1 MNGKIKKR
9 HIFNLAGILIVVF
22 WVVMLSILFKNNYL
36 DNDHVQSAAINAE
49 AGEARQSWKEIF
61 LNNKKVGYAVTAL
74 RPFEGGYYI
83 QDELFLKLNLM
94 GFEKGLYTITQS
106 SVDEG
111 FRLKNF
117 FFKMNSGVVNYRITG
132 KVEGNLL
139 KITTG
144 TGRRGKVKEIR
155 LNEVPVISS
164 GIDHMF
170 RNIKPVPGESFNTTF
185 FDPATMTQRQAIF
198 RVISKEKIRINNM
211 EYDTFRMEGDVMGA
225 RLNFWVDMNGD
236 ILKEQSIMGLTMVK
250 SSPANAPL
258 NIEDGVE
265 DFYEVTA
272 VRTDKKLPDT
282 KRLKGF
288 KIRLK
293 GIEETGFDL
302 AAISNERQNY
312 DNGIVTVT
320 VEEGPFRA
328 DYRIPYAGEEPEMK
342 KYLAPEYNIE
352 SDEDLIISKAQK
364 IAGNI
369 KDPVVI
375 SKKMMEWVY
384 TAIEKRPVMSIP
396 SAAEVLETMTG
407 DCNEHATLLTALL
420 RAVGIP
426 ARISTGLVYT
436 RENFYYHAWVEAYT
450 GEWITIDPTM
460 NQFPADVSHITLIR
474 GNIDKQVEIMAVIG
488 KLAIEVIDFEYY

>member
-1 MNGKIKKR
+1 MIGKKR
-9 HIFNLAGILIVVF
+9 NILNLTGILIVIF
-22 WVVMLSILFKNNYL
+22 WVVMLSILFRKHYL
-36 DNDHVQSAAINAE
+36 YNDPVQSAAINVK
-49 AGEARQSWKEIF
+49 AGEARQDWKEIF

-74 RPFEGGYYI
+74 KPFEGGYYI

-94 GFEKGLYTITQS
+94 GFEKGLYTITQA
-106 SVDEG
+106 SVDES

-117 FFKMNSGVVNYRITG
+117 FFKMNSGVINYRITG

-155 LNEVPVISS
+155 LNETPVISS
-164 GIDHMF
+164 GLDHMF

-185 FDPATMTQRQAIF
+185 FDPATMMQRQATF
-198 RVISKEKIRINNM
+198 KVISREKIKINNI
-211 EYDTFRMEGDVMGA
+211 EYDTFMVEGEVMGA
-225 RLNFWVDMNGD
+225 RLNFWFDMNGD

-265 DFYEVTA
+265 DFYEVTV

-282 KRLKGF
+282 KRLKGLT
-288 KIRLK
+288 IRLK
-293 GIEETGFDL
+293 GIEDTGFDL
-302 AAISNERQNY
+302 ADISGERQKY
-312 DNGIVTVT
+312 INGILSVT

-328 DYRIPYAGEEPEMK
+328 GYRVPYTVEEPDMK

-352 SDEDLIISKAQK
+352 SDEDAIISKAQK

-369 KDPVVI
+369 KDPVI
-375 SKKMMEWVY
+375 LSQKMMEWVY
-384 TAIEKRPVMSIP
+384 TNIEKRPVISIP
-396 SAAEVLETMTG
+396 SATEVLETMTG
-407 DCNEHATLLTALL
+407 DCNEHAILLTALL

-436 RENFYYHAWVEAYT
+436 RENFYYHAWVEVYT

-460 NQFPADVSHITLIR
+460 NQFPADVSHITLLR

-488 KLAIEVIDFEYY
+488 KLAIEVIDFEYN

>member
-1 MNGKIKKR
+1 MKSKITKR
-9 HIFNLAGILIVVF
+9 TFFNFTGILIVLF
-22 WVVMLSILFKNNYL
+22 WVALLSILFKKNYL
-36 DNDHVQSAAINAE
+36 GSDPVQDTAIKIE
-49 AGEARQSWKEIF
+49 DGEARQDWKEIF
-61 LNNKKVGYAVTAL
+61 LNNKKVGYAVTAIK
-74 RPFEGGYYI
+74 PFEGGYYI

-106 SVDEG
+106 SVDKG

-117 FFKMNSGVVNYRITG
+117 FFKMNSGVINYRITG

-155 LNEVPVISS
+155 LNEIPKISS

-170 RNIKPVPGESFNTTF
+170 RNMKPFPGESFNSTF

-198 RVISKEKIRINNM
+198 KVISKEKIRINNI
-211 EYDTFRMEGDVMGA
+211 EYDTFRLEGDVMGA

-236 ILKEQSIMGLTMVK
+236 ILKEQSVMGLTMVK

-258 NIEDGVE
+258 NIEDGAE

-282 KRLKGF
+282 IRLKGI

-302 AAISNERQNY
+302 AVISGKRQKYN
-312 DNGIVTVT
+312 DGMVSVTI
-320 VEEGPFRA
+320 EQGPFRA
-328 DYRIPYAGEEPEMK
+328 GYRVPYAGEGPEMK
-342 KYLAPEYNIE
+342 RNLAPEYNIE
-352 SDEDLIISKAQK
+352 SDASVIISKSQK
-364 IAGNI
+364 IVGNI
-369 KDPVVI
+369 KDPVTI

-384 TAIEKRPVMSIP
+384 NSIEKRPVMSIP
-396 SAAEVLETMTG
+396 SATEVLETMTG

-420 RAVGIP
+420 RAAGIP
-426 ARISTGLVYT
+426 ARISTGLVYI

>member
-1 MNGKIKKR
+1 
-9 HIFNLAGILIVVF
+9 
-22 WVVMLSILFKNNYL
+22 
-36 DNDHVQSAAINAE
+36 
-49 AGEARQSWKEIF
+49 
-61 LNNKKVGYAVTAL
+61 
-74 RPFEGGYYI
+74 
-83 QDELFLKLNLM
+83 
-94 GFEKGLYTITQS
+94 
-106 SVDEG
+106 
-111 FRLKNF
+111 
-117 FFKMNSGVVNYRITG
+117 MNSGVINYCIIG
-132 KVEGNLL
+132 KMDGNLL
-139 KITTG
+139 RITTG
-144 TGRRGKVKEIR
+144 TGRRGKVKEIK
-155 LNEVPVISS
+155 LNEVPVISGS
-164 GIDHMF
+164 IDHML
-170 RNIKPVPGESFNTTF
+170 RNIKPVPGASINLTF
-185 FDPATMTQRQAIF
+185 FDPATMTQKQAIF
-198 RVISKEKIRINNM
+198 KVISKEKIRINSI
-211 EYDTFRMEGDVMGA
+211 EYDTFRLEGDVMGA
-225 RLNFWVDMNGD
+225 RLNFWIDMNGD

-258 NIEDGVE
+258 NIENGAE

-282 KRLKGF
+282 KRLKRL

-302 AAISNERQNY
+302 ADISNERQQY
-312 DNGIVTVT
+312 INGILTVT
-320 VEEGPFRA
+320 LEQWPFRS
-328 DYRIPYAGEEPEMK
+328 DYKIPYEGGDPEIK

-352 SDEDLIISKAQK
+352 SDVDLIIGKAQK

-369 KDPVVI
+369 KDPVTI
-375 SKKMMEWVY
+375 SKRMMEWVY
-384 TAIEKRPVMSIP
+384 TSIEKRPEISIP

-474 GNIDKQVEIMAVIG
+474 GNIDKQVEIMGVIG